1 MGGTKGERTVL
12 RLILGKAGTGKTTA
26 VMEEIRALV
35 EQRIGGTL
43 LLVPEQYSH
52 EAERELCRRCGDSL
66 SRYAEVFSF
75 SGLARRVLA
84 THGGAALPYL
94 DKGGRL
100 LCMALAVS
108 GVGTRL
114 KVYGGARRRAELPGQ
129 LLAAID
135 EIKTA
140 GVSAAELLSA
150 AERCGGALA
159 DKLRDLALVDEG
171 YEAVVANGH
180 ADPLD
185 RMTRLAEKLPESG
198 FGPDNHI
205 YIDGFIDFTHQ
216 ELAVMEALLR
226 QRCELTVCLTVDALH
241 GENAVF
247 SLSRRAARLLLR
259 MAEDCGVPA
268 EQVLRAES
276 KKGSE
281 ALRFF
286 AEHVFS
292 YAPAGFEGETRDI
305 ELWRAD
311 SVRSECEFAAA
322 RALELVRGGSRWRDI
337 AIAVRGFEDYRAV
350 LESSFRHYGVPLFLT
365 RRSEL
370 LAKPLPALIACA
382 YELLDGGW
390 DVDTLIDYLHTGLT
404 GLTTEECDALE
415 NYVFKWQLRA
425 PAWERRGDWRQHPDG
440 YGVPE
445 SEESR
450 ARLARI
456 NTLRRRIAE
465 PLLHF
470 KESARLAA
478 TAAGQAAALN
488 DYFEELKLPSL
499 LEQRAAELWD
509 DGRETLA
516 QEYRQLWEL
525 TVSALEQAA
534 AILGDT
540 AMDREGFGRLFT
552 LMLGQYDIG
561 SIPVALDRVSAGD
574 FDRMR
579 RRSIRH
585 LIVLGAADDRLPM
598 NDEQGGLLSGEERR
612 ELLSL
617 GIDLGGAGENELW
630 REFSL
635 MYNVLT
641 LPSETLTLTCPLVN
655 AEGAEQRPAFLF
667 NRAKVLFHLEV
678 GTVQPGLCRLSA
690 PGPVLTLAAEDAH
703 GSTPQTAAAAATVER
718 LWPERAARLREAA
731 RLERGSL
738 RRESVEAL
746 YGKKLHLSAS
756 RIDSFSSCRFAYFCR
771 YGLKA
776 EPYKPSGFEPPEI
789 GSFLHAV
796 LEHTAKEVRARGGF
810 RAVSDEALRGIVSAC
825 VADYVHSELGDM
837 QEKSE
842 RFIYLFRRLE
852 NDAQQIVADM
862 AEELRRSDFEPL
874 DFELDFAHT
883 SDLPPVELGEGESQM
898 RLTGIADRV
907 DGWLHE
913 GKLYLRVVD
922 YKTGKKTFSLQDVWY
937 GMGLQMLLYLF
948 ALEEG
953 GEARY
958 GAPVE
963 PAGIMY
969 IPARNTILSLQTD
982 DAADAAKKRADALR
996 RSGLVCGDEELI
1008 EAWERGEDKRFIPIK
1023 ISRGKVAGG
1032 VADAEELS
1040 LLSRHI
1046 RRTLGEMAWELH
1058 RGSIEADPYYRS
1070 EEQQA
1075 CKNCD
1080 FLAVCHFTDGENGES
1095 CRYLPKLS
1103 DSEVFEKIREEESHG

>member
-1 MGGTKGERTVL
+1 ML
-12 RLILGKAGTGKTTA
+12 RLMMGKAGTGKTTA
-26 VMEEIRALV
+26 VIEEIRALTEH
-35 EQRIGGTL
+35 EQGGTL

-52 EAERELCRRCGDSL
+52 EAERELCRRCGDSV

-75 SGLARRVLA
+75 SALARRILSA
-84 THGGAALPYL
+84 RGGAALPYL

-114 KVYGGARRRAELPGQ
+114 KVYGGARRRSELPGQ

-135 EIKTA
+135 EMKTA
-140 GVSAAELLSA
+140 GVDAEDLLAA

-159 DKLRDLALVDEG
+159 DKLRDLALVSES

-185 RMTRLAEKLPESG
+185 RLTKLAEKLPESG
-198 FGPDNHI
+198 LGPENRV
-205 YIDGFIDFTHQ
+205 YIDGFTDFTHQ
-216 ELAVMEALLR
+216 ELQVIGALLR
-226 QRCELTVCLTVDALH
+226 QRCEVTVCLTLDDLS
-241 GENAVF
+241 GESEIF
-247 SLSRRAARLLLR
+247 SLSRRSARQLLR
-259 MAEDCGVPA
+259 LADECGVRT
-268 EQVLRAES
+268 EQLWRTES
-276 KKGSE
+276 KKGSA
-281 ALRFF
+281 ALRFYG
-286 AEHVFS
+286 EHVFS
-292 YAPAGFEGETRDI
+292 YASLGFEGDAREI

-322 RALELVRGGSRWRDI
+322 RALALVRGGSRWRDI

-350 LESSFRHYGVPLFLT
+350 LESVFRHYGVPLFLT
-365 RRSEL
+365 RKSEL
-370 LAKPLPALIACA
+370 MAKPLPALIGCA

-404 GLTTEECDALE
+404 GLTIEECDTLE

-425 PAWERRGDWRQHPDG
+425 ALWERRGDWKQHPDG
-440 YGVPE
+440 YGAPE

-450 ARLARI
+450 ARLETI
-456 NTLRRRIAE
+456 NALRRRVAE
-465 PLLHF
+465 PLLRF
-470 KESARLAA
+470 KENAKRAS
-478 TAAGQAAALN
+478 TAAGQAAALSQ
-488 DYFEELKLPSL
+488 YFEDLQLPDI
-499 LEQRAAELWD
+499 LERRAGELWD
-509 DGRETLA
+509 DGHETLA
-516 QEYRQLWEL
+516 QEYRQLWDL
-525 TVSALEQAA
+525 IVSALEQAA

-540 AMDREGFGRLFT
+540 EMDREGFGRLFT

-655 AEGAEQRPAFLF
+655 DEGSEQRPAFLF
-667 NRAKVLFHLEV
+667 NRAQVLFDLPVDMVE
-678 GTVQPGLCRLSA
+678 PGQCRLAA
-690 PGPVLTLAAEDAH
+690 PGPVLTLAAQNRH
-703 GSTPQTAAAAATVER
+703 GSTPLTAAAAAVVEER
-718 LWPERAARLREAA
+718 WPERAARLDEAA
-731 RLERGSL
+731 SLTRGRLTS
-738 RRESVEAL
+738 ESVEAL
-746 YGKKLHLSAS
+746 YGRKLHLSAS

-776 EPYKPSGFEPPEI
+776 EPYKSAGFEPPEI
-789 GSFLHAV
+789 GTFLHAV
-796 LEHTAKEVRARGGF
+796 LEHTAKEVKARGGF
-810 RAVSDEALRGIVSAC
+810 RAVSDEELRGIVAAC
-825 VADYVHSELGDM
+825 VADYVHSELGDL

-842 RFIYLFRRLE
+842 RFIYFFRRLE
-852 NDAQQIVADM
+852 KDAQQIVADM

-883 SDLPPVELGEGESQM
+883 SDLPPLELGEGESQM

-913 GKLYLRVVD
+913 GKIYLRVVD
-922 YKTGKKTFSLQDVWY
+922 YKTGKKEFSLEDVWY

-948 ALEEG
+948 ALNEG
-953 GEARY
+953 GEGRY

-969 IPARNTILSLQTD
+969 IPARNAILSLQSD
-982 DAADAAKKRADALR
+982 DEADAGKKRADALR
-996 RSGLVCGDEELI
+996 RSGLVCGDEALI
-1008 EAWERGEDKRFIPIK
+1008 EAWERGEDKRFIPIR

-1032 VADAEELS
+1032 IADLEELG
-1040 LLSRHI
+1040 LISRHI
-1046 RRTLGEMAWELH
+1046 RRCLGEMARELH
-1058 RGSIEADPYYRS
+1058 RGSIDADPYYRS
-1070 EEQQA
+1070 AAKNA
-1075 CKNCD
+1075 CLNCD
-1080 FLAVCHFTDGENGES
+1080 FFAACHFTDGENGER

-1103 DSEVFEKIREEESHG
+1103 DSEALEKMREEESHG